1 LEQAATRLQSGVRG
15 REARKQV
22 EEAKKSKAA
31 ADAAK
36 EAARREQADKEKLA
50 AAKAAEAKAAEAE
63 AAEAAAQENK
73 AEREAS
79 GMLQRQKDQ
88 AAAREVSR
96 ANAVSPGGRAS
107 RRRSL
112 KEQTTATKLAA
123 TQATDAEGHAAA
135 ATREVAAAHAELKK
149 RGSSR
154 VLEENLAE
162 AEEKQGQLAA
172 LGAAKA
178 AIARAEQVSP
188 SPCPCPS
195 PNPDPDPSPNPNP
208 DPNQA
213 RLDAMKA
220 ADTADGEAPFDP

>member
-1 LEQAATRLQSGVRG
+1 MRG

-149 RGSSR
+149 RGSTR
-154 VLEENLAE
+154 ELEENLAE

-178 AIARAEQVSP
+178 AIARAEQ
-188 SPCPCPS
+188 
-195 PNPDPDPSPNPNP
+195 
-208 DPNQA
+208 A

-220 ADTADGEAPFDP
+220 ADTADGEAPFDPCATLTRTRARNPSPNPSPNPNPTLSLTLTLTLILAVT